1 MYPENPPF
9 IDGHSIARPIH
20 PECLP
25 IAAAL
30 KDCTGLLFKEFVLVV
45 LDEDREEKL
54 YTSAALTPHQQRI
67 FTDRFKVGFR
77 SSIRKALARESG
89 QGSLESHIY
98 NKHYSGQSN
107 IEDSLPV
114 KRIRRH
120 SGPQLTSGSTVD
132 DDSAIHEKRKRSSLS
147 PSIRLYPD
155 SHDIATPAQKIRRLV
170 ISDKAGVECFY
181 LVRLKEMQQ
190 SACKIMGKAFVKFIE
205 PKKQSYYPYTKGDIS
220 APL

>member
-67 FTDRFKVGFR
+67 FTDRFKNPAKVAWRVIFT
-77 SSIRKALARESG
+77 I
-89 QGSLESHIY
+89 
-98 NKHYSGQSN
+98 N
-107 IEDSLPV
+107 IIADSL
-114 KRIRRH
+114 I
-120 SGPQLTSGSTVD
+120 
-132 DDSAIHEKRKRSSLS
+132 
-147 PSIRLYPD
+147 
-155 SHDIATPAQKIRRLV
+155 
-170 ISDKAGVECFY
+170 
-181 LVRLKEMQQ
+181 
-190 SACKIMGKAFVKFIE
+190 
-205 PKKQSYYPYTKGDIS
+205 
-220 APL
+220 